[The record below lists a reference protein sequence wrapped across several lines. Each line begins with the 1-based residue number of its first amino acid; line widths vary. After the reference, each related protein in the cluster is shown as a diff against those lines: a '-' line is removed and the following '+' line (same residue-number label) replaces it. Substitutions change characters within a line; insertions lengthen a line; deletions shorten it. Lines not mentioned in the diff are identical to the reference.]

1 MCLSVKEETTR
12 SKLSQ
17 LIFSSPGGTT
27 VLLIMD
33 TIWEHSDVFPHLRYM
48 KGWDFMHYGIEKSY
62 GNVIL
67 VGLER
72 VQLTHVIL
80 VETPNR

>member
-1 MCLSVKEETTR
+1 MLLK
-12 SKLSQ
+12 Q
-17 LIFSSPGGTT
+17 GTGNRERG
-27 VLLIMD
+27 MGNSR

-72 VQLTHVIL
+72 GQQEVQLYPL
-80 VETPNR
+80 GRKR